1 MEKVPGPVGGE
12 EPESRHVPADR
23 RELLFSPNWQTKLGP
38 SRCREGKGEMEE
50 VRCKARRRKGAGKHS
65 GLYSATIDTGGRAD
79 HRRPKAWG
87 RNGVAFAD
95 LQNTWC
101 KCLHGVKRRGGR
113 ARRGCR
119 SPSSSAPEERE

>member
-50 VRCKARRRKGAGKHS
+50 VRCKARRR
-65 GLYSATIDTGGRAD
+65 
-79 HRRPKAWG
+79 
-87 RNGVAFAD
+87 
-95 LQNTWC
+95 
-101 KCLHGVKRRGGR
+101 RGGR
-113 ARRGCR
+113 KGRDGKNTLTCHPIEGKVQGNIVDCTVQPSTLGGELTTGGQRPGEGTGWLSPTCKTRGANACTG
-119 SPSSSAPEERE
+119 